1 MFLLQ
6 LLSLPILLIDLLMLQ
21 SQKLCQSLVA
31 SSTYD
36 RWGEAK
42 RSFSVDERQ
51 LGISLWWVRILFLII
66 GPLGHKFSLRS
77 SRPMDLWHL
86 LSLQV
91 QYLENIGI
99 LSSIKTVP
107 KTRYRWL
114 RQTLKFLRDQ
124 SARMEPHV
132 LVWSLSWLA
141 FPILFPLIGLF
152 WKLCAIDQAYAQTFF
167 LVFFII
173 VFFFILIFCKWS

>member
-152 WKLCAIDQAYAQTFF
+152 WKLLCNRSSLCPNIFISF
-167 LVFFII
+167 VFF
-173 VFFFILIFCKWS
+173 